1 MELELKTKKWG
12 SSLGIIIPR
21 NIVVKEQID
30 AGQKIIVEI
39 KKKPK
44 MSDIFADLSNWTRS
58 TDEIKKEM
66 KEGWKE

>member
-44 MSDIFADLSNWTRS
+44 MSDIFADLSNWARS